1 MLNKAIEIDFERPVD
16 YGRPVDPGAISP
28 IYIKPA
34 PPVYIKPAPPQV
46 NPVYIKPAPPQLRD
60 PEDRFPVDPLP
71 PSLPRPAQ
79 YSFVNKNTGQLV
91 KNVRLQQVYQE
102 QQGDQGR
109 QQQQLQG
116 LGVSYSNN
124 NGVFV
129 FNFARSEGAKPFL
142 VMATGY
148 KSRSF
153 LVFPGVTRKIELVPA
168 NPQIVDPAI
177 EIRKRAIYKAKVKA
191 KARLRILKLTSI

>member
-60 PEDRFPVDPLP
+60 PDVRFPVDPLP

-79 YSFVNKNTGQLV
+79 YSFVNKNTGLLV
-91 KNVRLQQVYQE
+91 KNVRLQQLSQE
-102 QQGDQGR
+102 QQGNQDG
-109 QQQQLQG
+109 QQLQG

-124 NGVFV
+124 NGVFIFR
-129 FNFARSEGAKPFL
+129 FNRSEGAKSFL
-142 VMATGY
+142 VTATGY